1 MKHNK
6 CTCGG
11 LIWFG
16 VPYIVF
22 QLSFRHLYSR
32 RQLFLQHSQVT
43 YVEYA
48 ALPSL
53 AESDAE
59 LNALCLAKRR
69 SAKAIHCEDGVEC
82 LAAP

>member
-1 MKHNK
+1 MYL
-6 CTCGG
+6 TS
-11 LIWFG
+11 
-16 VPYIVF
+16 YIY
-22 QLSFRHLYSR
+22 SFSFPLGIFILVGNS
-32 RQLFLQHSQVT
+32 FLQHSQVT

-59 LNALCLAKRR
+59 LNALCLAKRQ
-69 SAKAIHCEDGVEC
+69 SAKAIHGEDGVEC

>member
-1 MKHNK
+1 VYGYRVMYL
-6 CTCGG
+6 TS
-11 LIWFG
+11 
-16 VPYIVF
+16 YIY
-22 QLSFRHLYSR
+22 SFSFPLGIFILVGNS
-32 RQLFLQHSQVT
+32 FLQHSQVT

-59 LNALCLAKRR
+59 LNALCLAKRQ